1 MVLQLAAASS
11 FPRDDEQADPVAQCK
26 AVGHRHHYDGDGD
39 DHQEIFGQEI
49 CGQEVLREKSS
60 SEIICRDMYPKMN
73 ILLILLAIQVLEK
86 LEEEVLSSP
95 TQLSQSKR

>member
-1 MVLQLAAASS
+1 
-11 FPRDDEQADPVAQCK
+11 
-26 AVGHRHHYDGDGD
+26 
-39 DHQEIFGQEI
+39 
-49 CGQEVLREKSS
+49 
-60 SEIICRDMYPKMN
+60 MN